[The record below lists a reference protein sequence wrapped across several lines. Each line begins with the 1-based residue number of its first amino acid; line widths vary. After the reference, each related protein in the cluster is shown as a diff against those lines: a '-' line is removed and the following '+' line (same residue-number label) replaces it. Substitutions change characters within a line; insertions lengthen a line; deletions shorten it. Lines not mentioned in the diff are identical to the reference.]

1 MDDFEKILE
10 QNSILDKKLLDSLK
24 YSYNV
29 KKIIKE
35 SNEQFIND
43 NFNIDSFLNDNFN
56 QTHQRIFDNDFI
68 MDIINEYLGYKFD
81 YTLYFNSYNNN
92 SKNNNFN
99 SSSINFDIDN
109 NQRKSKHNSFLI
121 SNDSISSSKVQFLQG
136 RYVILQL
143 ISFVSTKITKNII
156 YLLHIL
162 PVINYINFIENKVLS
177 ILIMNQ
183 VPISN
188 RIE

>member
-43 NFNIDSFLNDNFN
+43 NFNIDTFLNDNFN

-99 SSSINFDIDN
+99 SSSSSNFDIDN

-121 SNDSISSSKVQFLQG
+121 STDSKSSSNVPFLQG

-143 ISFVSTKITKNII
+143 MSFDTKITKSIV
-156 YLLHIL
+156 YLLHVL
-162 PVINYINFIENKVLS
+162 PMINYINYIENKVL

-188 RIE
+188 RTE